1 MYCLKFLLKK
11 ALRSWDTIIECSWK
25 EWLDK
30 PKMCLV
36 AKIASIITMIYPAF
50 GTWTAKLIPHLIE
63 KSSILVEVAFIVWW
77 IVLIMMF
84 WLLHIYE
91 IEVATLFLILAS
103 EMTNIVFEFE
113 KKLSKISLSFFWWV
127 DLASISLQFTMWKK
141 IREHIN

>member
-1 MYCLKFLLKK
+1 
-11 ALRSWDTIIECSWK
+11 
-25 EWLDK
+25 
-30 PKMCLV
+30 
-36 AKIASIITMIYPAF
+36 MIYPAF

-113 KKLSKISLSFFWWV
+113 KKLSKISLSFFW
-127 DLASISLQFTMWKK
+127 
-141 IREHIN
+141 